1 MGVNRDIY
9 LEALLQ
15 FVKDSWNIIH
25 NGLSFPDSEQW
36 NLLRNTNEIP
46 IQKEEYDCGVFCCM
60 YADCIS
66 NDSDLNFSNENIE
79 QKRRFIKETIE
90 TDNYINID

>member
-1 MGVNRDIY
+1 M
-9 LEALLQ
+9 EALLR
-15 FVKDSWNIIH
+15 FVKNSWNTIH
-25 NGLSFPDSEQW
+25 NGLSFPDSKQW
-36 NLLRNTNEIP
+36 NLVHHTNEIP
-46 IQKEEYDCGVFCCM
+46 IHNKEHDCGGFCCM

-66 NDSDLNFSNENIE
+66 NDCDLNFSNKNIE